1 MLRLVTE
8 EEDQDKIAA
17 SRGRVEEDE
26 RKKRRHTEQ
35 VEEMERIKEHLI
47 GKYLELLLC
56 NSLKILNVMI
66 LKCLL

>member
-1 MLRLVTE
+1 MLCLVTE

-35 VEEMERIKEHLI
+35 VEEMEIMKEHLI
-47 GKYLELLLC
+47 GKYSELLLC
-56 NSLKILNVMI
+56 NS
-66 LKCLL
+66 